1 MNAYYKE
8 TEKPFGYL
16 LVDNKPN
23 TPADKQVLADL
34 FGECYVYHFGV
45 SRTDTEPTCV
55 EPACKHSTAPV
66 TKTKPA
72 EKLQAITWS
81 DVPMDAW
88 QKYTLGAPAV
98 SKTPEGYICYH
109 RDVQH
114 IV

>member
-1 MNAYYKE
+1 MNDYYKK
-8 TEKPFGYL
+8 TEKSFGYL

-45 SRTDTEPTCV
+45 SSTDTEPTCV

-72 EKLQAITWS
+72 EKLQLPGRMSRWMCGKNT
-81 DVPMDAW
+81 
-88 QKYTLGAPAV
+88 
-98 SKTPEGYICYH
+98 H
-109 RDVQH
+109 
-114 IV
+114 